1 MMAELWDLYDENRV
15 PLGRTVER
23 GKQDGCA
30 AYHVVVVV
38 AVKNSRGEFLITLR
52 DKSKEFFGG
61 YWEFT
66 GGSVLAGETS
76 EEAAL
81 REAKEETGIDHTN
94 SRRTLI
100 HSFTRIFDDGKLGW
114 HGDFWD
120 LWLFEADFP
129 IEDVVLQKGETADAK
144 WVCGEELMKIDEH
157 GEFFNHSMIKM
168 IKIILGKE

>member
-1 MMAELWDLYDENRV
+1 MAELWDLYDENRV

-30 AYHVVVVV
+30 AYHIVVVV
-38 AVKNSRGEFLITLR
+38 AVRNSRGEYLITLR

-61 YWEFT
+61 LWEFT
-66 GGSVLAGETS
+66 GGSALAGETS
-76 EEAAL
+76 EDAAL
-81 REAKEETGIDHTN
+81 RETKEETGIDHTL
-94 SRRTLI
+94 SKRTLLF
-100 HSFTRIFDDGKLGW
+100 SKTRIWDDGKLGW

-129 IEDVVLQKGETADAK
+129 IEKVKLQSGETADAK
-144 WVCGEELMKIDEH
+144 WVSGDELLEIDRR

-168 IKIILGKE
+168 IKIILSKE

>member
-1 MMAELWDLYDENRV
+1 MAELWDLYDENRA

-66 GGSVLAGETS
+66 GGSALAGETS
-76 EEAAL
+76 EAAAL
-81 REAKEETGIDHTN
+81 REAKEETGIDHRG

-100 HSFTRIFDDGKLGW
+100 HSFKRIFDDGKLGW

-129 IEDVVLQKGETADAK
+129 IESVVLPWLTNAHPRIKNKFSIWFESAF
-144 WVCGEELMKIDEH
+144 LL
-157 GEFFNHSMIKM
+157 HSSRTIIEIKM
-168 IKIILGKE
+168 ST